1 MQHNFPVSLHT
12 EACALTMRSL
22 CLHRGQSRWCGKQ
35 LTNVNTY
42 DCILSNIFHSQ
53 FVKCFC
59 NCYLTDWMYIFV
71 CYLMYQYLISNY
83 FFWKQLNGVRS
94 CGNCLQM
101 RTLVFKYFATYLY
114 LSSQVVDCFC
124 IYLLLYLS
132 AFVFIWSNVNFC
144 LLSNVLV
151 STFKLLLLSWL
162 CWVLVRLTN

>member
-1 MQHNFPVSLHT
+1 MSWLKMQHNFPVSLHT

-35 LTNVNTY
+35 LTNVNTC
-42 DCILSNIFHSQ
+42 DCRLSNIFCSQ

-59 NCYLTDWMYIFV
+59 ILLFNWLNVYFCVLFNV
-71 CYLMYQYLISNY
+71 PVFNFKLL

-101 RTLVFKYFATYLY
+101 RTLVFEYFAAYLY

-132 AFVFIWSNVNFC
+132 DRMLIFVCYPVY
-144 LLSNVLV
+144 
-151 STFKLLLLSWL
+151 
-162 CWVLVRLTN
+162 